1 MHKTGKSIGRRVIT
15 SARLMSLL
23 PLIGVCVALV
33 GAVGF
38 ILGLVATL
46 AYGEPLAGVALV
58 VLGLGQMLT
67 GVVLFLAMC
76 VLQDLLGIL

>member
-1 MHKTGKSIGRRVIT
+1 M
-15 SARLMSLL
+15 
-23 PLIGVCVALV
+23 
-33 GAVGF
+33 
-38 ILGLVATL
+38 ATL